1 MNEEFFCYTLPML
14 VLAVMVAYDNIST
27 EIKLC
32 RLKER
37 IEELERMEGQT

>member
-1 MNEEFFCYTLPML
+1 MSEEFFCYTFPML
-14 VLAVMVAYDNIST
+14 VIATMVAYDNIST

-37 IEELERMEGQT
+37 IEELERREKTE

>member
-1 MNEEFFCYTLPML
+1 MNEDFFCYKLPML
-14 VLAVMVAYDNIST
+14 VLAMMVAYDNIST

-32 RLKER
+32 RLEKR